1 MITRLA
7 YVKIYSKCIFGI
19 AISKIIV
26 GKPVHHIKKELSLAL
41 FEELIIKNASIVAI
55 LNIVK
60 CIFLL
65 DPFSIE
71 LYYYFFVWYVV
82 HFSIVNYPSWYILHV
97 LCLMA
102 ARMFKVNNKND
113 TNYYHFKYS
122 NMYFIPWPI

>member
-60 CIFLL
+60 WIFLL

-71 LYYYFFVWYVV
+71 LYYYFFV
-82 HFSIVNYPSWYILHV
+82 
-97 LCLMA
+97 
-102 ARMFKVNNKND
+102 
-113 TNYYHFKYS
+113 
-122 NMYFIPWPI
+122 